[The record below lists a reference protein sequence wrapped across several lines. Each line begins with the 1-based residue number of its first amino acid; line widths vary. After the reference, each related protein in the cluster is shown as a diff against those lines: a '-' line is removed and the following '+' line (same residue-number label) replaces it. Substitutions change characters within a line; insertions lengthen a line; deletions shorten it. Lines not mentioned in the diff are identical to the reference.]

1 MFIFCLHV
9 HNFVYMFM
17 FCLHVS
23 FTCTCFVYMFMF
35 RLHVHVSFTCSVIYL
50 QLNYS
55 TCFGRPSR
63 PSSGL
68 HKTLVARNYKYKIYG
83 LVFITETECVYCAVL
98 IECLHTIPF
107 SVMFKFLMDK
117 VVLCSSPQLRRRKN
131 SGTNCNWRH
140 LTAKLQFHTV
150 TKLGSKNLSV
160 LFAAQC
166 YSFKFCQFQ
175 IFPASNIR
183 QVYFLEII
191 RQTAIYPMGFDA
203 DTDDRKEGE
212 SLQLDVR
219 SGVSRWLSECP
230 SSKGTQAS

>member
-1 MFIFCLHV
+1 MPLWPGRRHVNWFC
-9 HNFVYMFM
+9 FMFM
-17 FCLHVS
+17 FCLHVHVS
-23 FTCTCFVYMFMF
+23 FTCSCFVYMFIILFTCSCFVYMF

-117 VVLCSSPQLRRRKN
+117 FVLCSSPQLRRRKN
-131 SGTNCNWRH
+131 SGRNYN
-140 LTAKLQFHTV
+140 
-150 TKLGSKNLSV
+150 
-160 LFAAQC
+160 
-166 YSFKFCQFQ
+166 
-175 IFPASNIR
+175 
-183 QVYFLEII
+183 
-191 RQTAIYPMGFDA
+191 
-203 DTDDRKEGE
+203 
-212 SLQLDVR
+212 
-219 SGVSRWLSECP
+219 
-230 SSKGTQAS
+230 